1 MNREAN
7 GFCSMVKL
15 VKCEIF
21 CTGSVKQVNEFLK
34 NKTFTHD
41 RK

>member
-15 VKCEIF
+15 VKYEIF
-21 CTGSVKQVNEFLK
+21 CTGSIKQVNEFLK